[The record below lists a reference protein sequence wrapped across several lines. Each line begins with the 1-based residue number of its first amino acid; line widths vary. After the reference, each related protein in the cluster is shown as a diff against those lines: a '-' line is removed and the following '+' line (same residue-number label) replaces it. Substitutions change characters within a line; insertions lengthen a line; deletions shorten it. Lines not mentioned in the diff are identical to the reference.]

1 MFILFSFFLLF
12 YSLNLQKTHKLL
24 LRSES
29 RYQCI
34 QLSAETLNKII
45 DQPHRARELATEA
58 EKKLQKIFPA
68 ATLSDYP
75 KVGASGLTQPQR
87 KLVFNLLPYFQCG
100 AQTVASHSE
109 GTTLGVFYSESK

>member
-1 MFILFSFFLLF
+1 MLILFSFFLLF
-12 YSLNLQKTHKLL
+12 YSLNLQKTYKLL

-34 QLSAETLNKII
+34 QLSAETLNEII
-45 DQPHRARELATEA
+45 NQPHRALELATEA

-75 KVGASGLTQPQR
+75 KIGTSDVVKPQR
-87 KLVFNLLPYFQCG
+87 KLVFNLPPYFHCG
-100 AQTVASHSE
+100 AQTTAPRSE